1 MQTDSRMKLLY
12 LTSPSGYFLGEHV
25 WYICGDFCRP
35 LVRNTSPGVSADNV
49 SCIVW
54 IMWPTGFMWVRGLE
68 LPVPSTQDV
77 YSNMVSM
84 FTFSKPWLPIPAP
97 FVFHLLVGMELSEG
111 CVAMNA
117 LAFVSITA
125 VFTFKHVYLL
135 QASRTVNCK
144 WKWPMENHHEGF
156 WRYGCAVSLSFNPTP
171 GDIGT
176 TLLCCA

>member
-77 YSNMVSM
+77 YSKHGQYVHFQQALTAHSSSICFPLVSGNGIEWGLCSNECISFCEHYRLYLPSNMCICYRLPELS
-84 FTFSKPWLPIPAP
+84 TASGNDPWKIIMKAFEGMVVLLA
-97 FVFHLLVGMELSEG
+97 FHLIPL
-111 CVAMNA
+111 
-117 LAFVSITA
+117 
-125 VFTFKHVYLL
+125 
-135 QASRTVNCK
+135 
-144 WKWPMENHHEGF
+144 
-156 WRYGCAVSLSFNPTP
+156 
-171 GDIGT
+171 
-176 TLLCCA
+176 